1 MGYNDGTPVNNRYWD
16 VDEDE
21 DYQQQQQQQGLS
33 SSNVTRVITTTPTG
47 TRTTTTTTYGNGPPS
62 QFRPNPHCL
71 ATLPGPT
78 SSTTPTTSTRT
89 TAAASSTTPKKK
101 RPHIQPG
108 YEIIL
113 LREIVKDFPPEK
125 PSVQARKEAWE
136 AVSAACNRNR
146 ACGPDFGDPRRC
158 SDRYALLLKK
168 VRANELESLRATGVD
183 EEFEERELLL
193 TELINMTDEL
203 AVLEVKAKVA
213 REESQGEKLR
223 AAALTMMAG
232 KTRPADSGEEATG
245 AGSSNPAPCPDK
257 GKGKKPKLDLGEWAM
272 QEAAG
277 QRELEERRLALKE
290 QRLVADRRRNDQMN
304 SLLQLL
310 LSQQQHRA
318 FPFPPPGPDPAHSF
332 GFLFYL
338 FIYSSHSTFFS
349 FSLSFL

>member
-16 VDEDE
+16 LDEDE

-33 SSNVTRVITTTPTG
+33 SSND
-47 TRTTTTTTYGNGPPS
+47 TTTTTTYGTAPPS

-113 LREIVKDFPPEK
+113 LREI
-125 PSVQARKEAWE
+125 ARKEAWE

-193 TELINMTDEL
+193 TELIKMTDER
-203 AVLEVKAKVA
+203 AVLEVKA
-213 REESQGEKLR
+213 
-223 AAALTMMAG
+223 

-277 QRELEERRLALKE
+277 QRELEEQTTR
-290 QRLVADRRRNDQMN
+290 
-304 SLLQLL
+304 
-310 LSQQQHRA
+310 
-318 FPFPPPGPDPAHSF
+318 
-332 GFLFYL
+332 
-338 FIYSSHSTFFS
+338 
-349 FSLSFL
+349 